1 MVDVPP
7 ITTRRL
13 ELVSISPTFVEAL
26 LAGQRAEAEAIAGF
40 KLADGWPD
48 PHDERFLRLRLRQMG
63 EDEAVQPWLARA
75 MVSRDRERG
84 MLGHIGFHGP
94 PDERGMAEMGYTV
107 LPPYRRRGYALEA
120 ALGMMDWAAREH
132 GVRLFR
138 LSISPDNAPSL
149 AMAAKMGFRRV
160 GEQMDDEDGLEL
172 VFELARE

>member
-1 MVDVPP
+1 M
-7 ITTRRL
+7 
-13 ELVSISPTFVEAL
+13 SPAFIESL
-26 LAGQRAEAEAIAGF
+26 LAGRRAEAEAIAD
-40 KLADGWPD
+40 LRLPEGWPD

-75 MVSRDRERG
+75 MVSRDRERR
-84 MLGHIGFHGP
+84 MVGHIGFHGP
-94 PDERGMAEMGYTV
+94 PDGRGMAEMGYTV

-120 ALGMMDWAAREH
+120 ARAMMAWAAREH
-132 GVRLFR
+132 GVQLFR

-160 GEQMDDEDGLEL
+160 GEQIDDEDGLEL

>member
-1 MVDVPP
+1 M
-7 ITTRRL
+7 
-13 ELVSISPTFVEAL
+13 SPAFIEAL
-26 LAGQRAEAEAIAGF
+26 LSGRRAEAEAAAG
-40 KLADGWPD
+40 LTLPDGWPD
-48 PHDERFLRLRLRQMG
+48 PHDERFLRLRLRQMR
-63 EDEAVQPWLARA
+63 EDEGVQPWLVRA

-107 LPPYRRRGYALEA
+107 LPPFRRRGYALEA
-120 ALGMMDWAAREH
+120 ARGMMDWALREH

-149 AMAAKMGFRRV
+149 AMAAKMGFRHV